1 LKKKKFVNVYTKK
14 NLNSKWPTAMAEKIH
29 VQELL
34 GGSGGVVNYSQK
46 ITAEVQ

>member
-1 LKKKKFVNVYTKK
+1 LSLFTKIFF
-14 NLNSKWPTAMAEKIH
+14 NSKWPTEMAEKIQ

-34 GGSGGVVNYSQK
+34 GGSGGVVIYSQK